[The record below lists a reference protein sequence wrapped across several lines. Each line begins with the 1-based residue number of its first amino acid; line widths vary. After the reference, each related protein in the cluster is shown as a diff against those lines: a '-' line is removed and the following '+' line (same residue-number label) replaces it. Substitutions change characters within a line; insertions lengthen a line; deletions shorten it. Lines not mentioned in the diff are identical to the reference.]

1 MQEIYLA
8 AATQAGQDSR
18 QVTGHPMQSHPGNY
32 RFGPYELRIR
42 TRELFKH
49 GTKLKLRSQP
59 FQVLQALA
67 ERAGDVVT
75 REELRE
81 LLWPKETFVDF
92 EHGLNTSM
100 SELRAV
106 LSDTANH
113 SRYIETLPKLGYR
126 IIIPVN
132 GVARGLLQQRAAVQS
147 HVGSQEEPPATRIIA
162 EEDPSPH
169 LLWWGLALV
178 TPLILVAAVFGYL
191 HWSRSRPRP
200 PLATVR
206 IMLAVLPFEN
216 LTGDAAQEYFS
227 DGLTEEMIGQLGAL
241 DPAHL
246 GLIARTSVM
255 HYQHSEQQLERI
267 GRELGVQY
275 VLEGSVRRDASKV
288 RVSAQLI
295 KVQDQTQ
302 VWARQYDR
310 DLSSLLIL
318 QGEIAGEIAREIQIA
333 LGQPE
338 PIIAARQAPLSA
350 TSIEGHDLYLKALYF
365 WNKRS
370 AADFR
375 KAIDYFQQAIAKD
388 PKDARAYA
396 GLADTYALIGGYSQ
410 EQKPEYTQK
419 ARAAAQ
425 RALEIDNGLP
435 EAHTAWAL
443 IVQNYDWDWKTA
455 EKEFRRAIEI
465 NPNYATAHHW
475 YAEHLM
481 WRGHFDEALRENELA
496 RKLDPLSLIIATDN
510 GAILYF
516 SRRYDRAIEQFRY
529 VLDLDPNFPRAGII
543 DAAYIQKGMYLKAL
557 ADMDKPPTAERAG
570 WYWSTLAYIY
580 GRSGQHAKAQEAL
593 EQILKVNRRRQV
605 DAEYLVQAY
614 IGVGNNDQALTWLE
628 WAASH
633 QPNVLTDLKVEPIY
647 DPLRSERRFQ
657 DLLTRVGL
665 AD

>member
-1 MQEIYLA
+1 MKNS
-8 AATQAGQDSR
+8 TQAGKR
-18 QVTGHPMQSHPGNY
+18 I
-32 RFGPYELRIR
+32 RFGDFEADLRAGDVRKQGHRIR
-42 TRELFKH
+42 LQEK
-49 GTKLKLRSQP
+49 P
-59 FQVLQALA
+59 FQILALLL

-75 REELRE
+75 REELRQ

-106 LSDTANH
+106 LCDTANH

-126 IIIPVN
+126 IIFPVN
-132 GVARGLLQQRAAVQS
+132 EVVPALPQQRVAVQ
-147 HVGSQEEPPATRIIA
+147 PPAISQQEAPAKRIIA
-162 EEDPSPH
+162 GENPSPQ
-169 LLWWGLALV
+169 LLWWGLALI
-178 TPLILVAAVFGYL
+178 TPLVLVAAGFVYS
-191 HWSRSRPRP
+191 HWSKSRPRP
-200 PLATVR
+200 PLATAR

-216 LTGDAAQEYFS
+216 LTGDASQEYFS
-227 DGLTEEMIGQLGAL
+227 DGLTEEMIGQLSGL

-255 HYQHSEQQLERI
+255 HYKHSEDQLERI

-295 KVQDQTQ
+295 KVQDQTHM
-302 VWARQYDR
+302 WARQYDR

-338 PIIAARQAPLSA
+338 PISAARQAPLSA

-516 SRRYDRAIEQFRY
+516 SRQYDRAIEQFRY

-557 ADMDKPPTAERAG
+557 ADMDNPPTAERAG

-633 QPNVLTDLKVEPIY
+633 QPNVLTSIKVEPIY
-647 DPLRSERRFQ
+647 NPLRSEPRFQ
-657 DLLTRVGL
+657 NLLKRVGL
-665 AD
+665 AQ